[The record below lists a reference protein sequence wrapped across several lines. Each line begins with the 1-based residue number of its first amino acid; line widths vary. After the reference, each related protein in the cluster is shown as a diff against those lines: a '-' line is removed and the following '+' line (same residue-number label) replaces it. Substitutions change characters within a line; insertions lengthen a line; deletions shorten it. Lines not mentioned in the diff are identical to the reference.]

1 MAQDRPGGPADWKG
15 NIVAPK
21 KKKRKSFNPPPELK
35 ATLERALVDP
45 ARDLA
50 AENDAGEPAAL
61 PAEFNG
67 HEEELIETLVQ
78 IRSVPALNFLYRLT
92 RSLNDKGLV
101 KSAKRAIYRLEQAG
115 LEAGP
120 DVKDQSAPLIQTA
133 AKKQAQ
139 GYSTSY
145 DPTGARMCIL
155 VLPGSYSGYDV
166 ALFVADHQRGINDF
180 KAFGATGGEVNR
192 MLKDFGRADPQG
204 LVEIP
209 AAAARLALGEAVE
222 RSRRLGVK
230 LPQTYDEFNA
240 KLHLVQRPERPLIHD
255 LIGDENLTER
265 IDADLVIAELL
276 SHWLFKGFVLGYEL
290 RPYFERIQEVDDGL
304 IILTDAQ
311 KQARRQEIL
320 VKFQEEFFGPDKMAA
335 LIRQIEETALM
346 LWQTGDKRLAE
357 AALVQVLD
365 LKRDPSPTRPYA
377 FILGMIENT
386 LKLMQALSEDKAGEP
401 PSTGSGLILP

>member
-1 MAQDRPGGPADWKG
+1 MAHDRPVSPADWKG
-15 NIVAPK
+15 SIVAPK
-21 KKKRKSFNPPPELK
+21 KKKRKSFNLPPELR

-45 ARDLA
+45 PPD
-50 AENDAGEPAAL
+50 AETENEAGAPAEL
-61 PAEFNG
+61 LAEFNG
-67 HEEELIETLVQ
+67 HEEALIETLVQ
-78 IRSVPALNFLYRLT
+78 IRSVPALNMLYRLA
-92 RSLNDKGLV
+92 RSIDDKSLV
-101 KSAKRAIYRLEQAG
+101 KTAKRAIYRLEQTG

-120 DVKDQSAPLIQTA
+120 DTKSQAPPLIQAA
-133 AKKQAQ
+133 AKKQPQ
-139 GYSTSY
+139 GYTTSY

-166 ALFVADHQRGINDF
+166 ALFVADHLRGINDF

-209 AAAARLALGEAVE
+209 AGGARLALGEAVE
-222 RSRRLGVK
+222 RSRSLGVK
-230 LPQTYDEFNA
+230 LPKNYDEFNA
-240 KLHLVQRPERPLIHD
+240 KLHLVPRPERPLIYD
-255 LIGDENLTER
+255 LINDESLTER
-265 IDADLVIAELL
+265 IDADLVSAELL

-320 VKFQEEFFGPDKMAA
+320 VKFQEEFFGPERMAA
-335 LIRQIEETALM
+335 IVRQIEETALM

-365 LKRDPSPTRPYA
+365 LNRDPSPNRPYA

-386 LKLMQALSEDKAGEP
+386 LKLMQTLSENRDDEP
-401 PSTGSGLILP
+401 SPTGSGLILP